1 MDDDDD
7 DDSCVAAVVVVV
19 VVVTTSDGL
28 LLVFMGEFA
37 VVADEGS
44 GSDLDDVGGGFVVLP
59 KPFLVDAHNNV
70 VGFDDRN
77 GIDNKVG
84 G

>member
-1 MDDDDD
+1 MDGDDDDD
-7 DDSCVAAVVVVV
+7 DDSCVAAV

-37 VVADEGS
+37 VVVDEGP

-70 VGFDDRN
+70 VGVNDRN
-77 GIDNKVG
+77 GIDNEVG

>member
-1 MDDDDD
+1 
-7 DDSCVAAVVVVV
+7 
-19 VVVTTSDGL
+19 
-28 LLVFMGEFA
+28 MGEFA
-37 VVADEGS
+37 VVVDEGS
-44 GSDLDDVGGGFVVLP
+44 DSDLDDDDVGGGFVVLP

-77 GIDNKVG
+77 GIDNEVG